1 MAISLDRGGLPEY
14 VSGALRSRGGRSIIV
29 ISAATPNGSKSKIVP
44 QLSGAMPSVGTVDAD
59 IVITE
64 YGAAELRGKTLAQ
77 RMRAMIAIAA
87 PEHREELIRLTQ
99 ARS

>member
-1 MAISLDRGGLPEY
+1 
-14 VSGALRSRGGRSIIV
+14 
-29 ISAATPNGSKSKIVP
+29 
-44 QLSGAMPSVGTVDAD
+44 
-59 IVITE
+59 VITE